1 LEDIAIGSVED
12 LRRLEAVDLWQRI
25 GATSVLAAIEQ
36 SAARYPDRPA
46 LTFLPDANPN
56 TPAQVLSY
64 TRLVEK
70 IRQSA
75 NFFRDLGADEHS
87 SVAFLLPPIPA
98 TYLTLWGAETAS
110 RACPINYL
118 LDVEH
123 IRHLL
128 IAAKATVLVALAPC
142 AELDIW
148 DKALALRTST
158 PGLKHLIA
166 VEPTADFSVDF
177 SVDGSV
183 DLNSNALHAQIRCYP
198 KDRLTFTRD
207 IVADD
212 VAALFHTGGTTGTP
226 KLAQHTHGNQLHAS
240 WGAARMYRT
249 THTDVML
256 NGFPLFHVAGA
267 FVYGLSM
274 LMSGANVVLPTLT
287 GMRNKAFV
295 ARYWAF
301 VVRERVTLL
310 AVVPT
315 VMSALLSAPEQAGNP
330 SKGCARCALTGGSPL
345 PSEVARAFEERFGMP
360 VRNILGM
367 TECAGVVSIIPVDMP
382 REAGSCGLPL
392 PYSEIRALRFDGSIE
407 RGDFCAAGETGILAL
422 RGPNVSPGYTEA
434 TRNAGT
440 FEGGWLLTGDI
451 GHVGADGQVFIS
463 GRAKDVII
471 RSSHNIDPRMIEDAL
486 LRHEAVEVAA
496 AVGQPDEYAGE
507 LPVAFVALRPGSV
520 VDEAALLAFATP
532 HIGERPAVPKRI
544 YIVDHIPVTPVG
556 KIYKPA
562 LRLLAMEQVIR
573 ERLAQLGDAANG
585 IVVKGKDHGS
595 RLSIA
600 FCLSDAVA
608 DVAAAKQAIRTL
620 MAAFAIEFEIEKP

>member
-1 LEDIAIGSVED
+1 LGDIAIRSVED
-12 LRRLEAVDLWQRI
+12 LRRLETVDLWQRI

-36 SAARYPDRPA
+36 TAARYPDRPA
-46 LTFLPDANPN
+46 LTFLPDADPN

-64 TRLVEK
+64 RRLVEK

-75 NFFRDLGADEHS
+75 NFFRDLGVDEHS

-98 TYLTLWGAETAS
+98 TYLTLWGAQTAS

-118 LDVEH
+118 LDAEH

-128 IAAKATVLVALAPC
+128 IAANATVLVALAPC

-148 DKALALRTST
+148 SKALALRDLV

-166 VEPTADFSVDF
+166 VEPTADFSA
-177 SVDGSV
+177 DGMG
-183 DLNSNALHAQIRCYP
+183 DANTADAALHIQIQRYP
-198 KDRLTFTRD
+198 KDRLIFTRN

-212 VAALFHTGGTTGTP
+212 IAALFHTGGTTGTP

-240 WGAARMYRT
+240 WGAACMYRA

-274 LMSGANVVLPTLT
+274 LMRGANVVLPTLL

-295 ARYWAF
+295 ARYWEF
-301 VVRERVTLL
+301 VARERVTLL

-330 SKGCARCALTGGSPL
+330 SKGSARCALTGGSPL

-392 PYSEIRALRFDGSIE
+392 PYSEIRALRFDGSVE

-422 RGPNVSPGYTEA
+422 RGPNVSPGYTDA

-486 LRHEAVEVAA
+486 LRHEAVEDAA

-507 LPVAFVALRPGSV
+507 LPVAFVTLRPGSA

-562 LRLLAMEQVIR
+562 LRLLAIEQVIR
-573 ERLAQLGDAANG
+573 ERLAQSGDAANG

-600 FCLSDAVA
+600 FLLSD
-608 DVAAAKQAIRTL
+608 DVKDIPAAEHAIRTL
-620 MAAFAIEFEIEKP
+620 MAAFAIEFEIKKS